1 LEENNPTKFRQQ
13 SFYTI
18 AEVYNYGISGG
29 QDFDFETKNKL
40 FQNGFNNM
48 INFEFKWDAQK
59 TEFIFSKYSNKLNN
73 DLKGYS
79 VLNLCLA

>member
-1 LEENNPTKFRQQ
+1 
-13 SFYTI
+13 
-18 AEVYNYGISGG
+18 
-29 QDFDFETKNKL
+29 
-40 FQNGFNNM
+40 M

-79 VLNLCLA
+79 VLNLCLAR